1 VKPTASYPVGENC
14 RTTLQH
20 LSRSPGD
27 DARGIG
33 LVSPGP
39 SGRAG
44 RCFDERG
51 AQENFRTSWLLL
63 KTSRM
68 C

>member
-14 RTTLQH
+14 RTTFQR
-20 LSRSPGD
+20 LSRSPG

-39 SGRAG
+39 SGQDAG
-44 RCFDERG
+44 VSNERG
-51 AQENFRTSWLLL
+51 IQENFRTSWLLL